1 MGLKIFDIK
10 DLINEM
16 VCHDNMEDCFIGECQ
31 QCSTNSLINILTANI
46 NVDMDENCSW
56 TTWKKLN
63 NKFDLQQTTGS
74 VEALFAQIEAEW
86 PSFILHTFCNRRQRE
101 YIAEIRTQSTKTTF
115 IVAQMDFSMNYTL
128 IRQREVQQG
137 FFSQHQV
144 SLFTIHL
151 TIGKEHRDIAIIS
164 NSMEH
169 NVAFVYCAQ
178 QILVDYVKKNFPV
191 LKRIMYI
198 R

>member
-31 QCSTNSLINILTANI
+31 QCSTKSLINILTAN

-191 LKRIMYI
+191 LKRIIYI